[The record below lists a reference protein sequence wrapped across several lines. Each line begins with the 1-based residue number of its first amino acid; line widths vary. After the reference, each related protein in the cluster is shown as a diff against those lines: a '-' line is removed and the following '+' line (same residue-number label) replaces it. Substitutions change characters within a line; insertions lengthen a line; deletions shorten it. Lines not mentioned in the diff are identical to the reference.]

1 MGYQVVWRR
10 QFSMVQGPNLCC
22 GLHVYMNLSHIP
34 RIENFP
40 MTLHEFLLC
49 YCWVPALV
57 NAFFPDT
64 VNDVFPS
71 LVNVFPESCR
81 WCFPRVFSMSSQVI
95 VIVSCHWCLEDDL
108 YQMPFACWK
117 TLQTRSG
124 WRTTKAIT
132 GSLSKEMERLSLEP
146 DLDYPNRDQWCSLLH
161 SWTPNATPS
170 R

>member
-1 MGYQVVWRR
+1 MLFPSYLSEIVFFSVITFRCSKYAPIWIYCFGYDTYERGNKDVDELWVRGQR
-10 QFSMVQGPNLCC
+10 
-22 GLHVYMNLSHIP
+22 H
-34 RIENFP
+34 
-40 MTLHEFLLC
+40 
-49 YCWVPALV
+49 CWVPALV

-71 LVNVFPESCR
+71 LVADVFPES
-81 WCFPRVFSMSSQVI
+81 SQSSSQVI
-95 VIVSCHWCLEDDL
+95 VIVSCHWCLEDDV
-108 YQMPFACWK
+108 YQTPFACWK
-117 TLQTRSG
+117 TIQTRSG

-132 GSLSKEMERLSLEP
+132 WSLSKQMERLSLEP